1 MQGEP
6 VVLIADQRLGLFSVG
21 DLQHVHGQVEL
32 RELLRRVLL
41 VLNLERNKGTKR
53 EFKLYKILFEFVF
66 VF

>member
-32 RELLRRVLL
+32 GELLRRVLL
-41 VLNLERNKGTKR
+41 VLNLERDEGTR
-53 EFKLYKILFEFVF
+53 EREYL
-66 VF
+66 